1 MRVLVV
7 SHSEMSDYVDK
18 VVREAGGG
26 GGCWG
31 GGEWGWV
38 GGGGMSLISL
48 IFFCFNVITS
58 FITKIRSLR

>member
-7 SHSEMSDYVDK
+7 SHSEMSHYVDK

-38 GGGGMSLISL
+38 GGGV
-48 IFFCFNVITS
+48 CH
-58 FITKIRSLR
+58 